1 MLDKR
6 ILRYLVLIPFALGMS
21 FNSQAMDQPNL
32 EEKKNIDLIKARTK
46 YADCVVIGKVI
57 KIEGHSKDHYKSWV
71 WVEVEEYLK
80 EEQDKSKPIQDTILI
95 KSIAGIIDTITGEAV
110 AVFISLE
117 GPPTLEDKILC
128 RGGQV
133 PSLTKI
139 NERVL
144 LFLTRSPEVY
154 EKTDT
159 IIRTNDCFYIITYYR
174 IKNDKVF
181 RWDAGYIKT
190 EEGMKFNWD
199 GAYVS
204 DLPEF
209 KKRILAAVR
218 EEKSGGEK

>member
-71 WVEVEEYLK
+71 WADVEEYLK

-110 AVFISLE
+110 DVFVSLE
-117 GPPTLEDKILC
+117 SPPTLEDKILC

-154 EKTDT
+154 EKPDT

>member
-1 MLDKR
+1 MLDKKA
-6 ILRYLVLIPFALGMS
+6 LKWLVLIPLALGIGL
-21 FNSQAMDQPNL
+21 NTQAMDQPNTDD
-32 EEKKNIDLIKARTK
+32 EKAIDLIKARTE
-46 YADCVVIGKVI
+46 YADCVVIGKVV
-57 KIEGHSKDHYKSWV
+57 KIEGHPEDYYKSWA

-80 EEQDKSKPIQDTILI
+80 KEQDKSKPIQDTILI

-133 PSLTKI
+133 PAIEKI